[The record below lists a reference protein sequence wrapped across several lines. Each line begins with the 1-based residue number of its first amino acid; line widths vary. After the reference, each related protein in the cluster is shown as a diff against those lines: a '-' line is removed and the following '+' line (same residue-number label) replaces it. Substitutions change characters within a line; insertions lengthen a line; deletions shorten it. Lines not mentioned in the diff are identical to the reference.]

1 MNLTET
7 LVFILIMG
15 QILFLIFTFYK
26 TNKYDTNFNNTSEN
40 LGNHIKSLKDDFDKY
55 KVITMHKIHTL
66 EEKLD
71 IPKDWKDEIIIDKDN
86 KWGEGKINENEW
98 SNIADLI
105 KETKYPTQEDIIS
118 FNIKEKD
125 KNPTQED
132 ISSEWRDLKIGS
144 KVSFLKI
151 NPRRKGITIN
161 KWYEVHNLY
170 KYKDDID
177 GQRFSFKDDN
187 NKTRNQF
194 KPNPTFE
201 IIKIKNE

>member
-125 KNPTQED
+125 KNTTQED

>member
-125 KNPTQED
+125 KNTTQED

-151 NPRRKGITIN
+151 NPRRKGITLN

-170 KYKDDID
+170 KYKDAMA

>member
-125 KNPTQED
+125 KNTTQED

-151 NPRRKGITIN
+151 NPRRKGITLN

-194 KPNPTFE
+194 KPNPTYYLYQL
-201 IIKIKNE
+201 

>member
-125 KNPTQED
+125 KNTTQED

-151 NPRRKGITIN
+151 NPRRKGITLN

>member
-125 KNPTQED
+125 KNTTQED

-151 NPRRKGITIN
+151 NPRRKGITLN

-170 KYKDDID
+170 KYKDAMA
-177 GQRFSFKDDN
+177 KDDN